1 MVKTEDTQAPKRDD
15 AGERMRRRTDNAA
28 AADNAGEKSVFT
40 RGGRRRTMRR
50 RRREIADREASA
62 LLSAKGKRKREKG
75 FGFGS
80 WFGKRERNNKEGKR
94 GARL

>member
-28 AADNAGEKSVFT
+28 AADNAGEKSV
-40 RGGRRRTMRR
+40 GGRRRTMGR

-62 LLSAKGKRKREKG
+62 LLSAKGKR
-75 FGFGS
+75 
-80 WFGKRERNNKEGKR
+80 
-94 GARL
+94 